1 LGLTQSRYTRLAPFR
16 VLQKNPEDQ
25 NASSIGYNQVVE
37 TSDVKESNTM
47 KGIASNTS
55 FLGKTHSKKVAV
67 MNSVER
73 QRHGRGLS
81 FTPGKSDCDILE
93 IKLQAVQ
100 HGVMIDRSFVNCP
113 RLRQSSAAALLYFQ
127 SLTNGSVIAM
137 HRTRLEPE
145 DQMLRIQREANG
157 EVVLKIS
164 GRLDG
169 ENLVELKKLISS
181 EGVGRRIVLDLREL
195 TLVDHEAVGFLR
207 ECDSDGLTLRNCP
220 PYICEWIARQRDR
233 K

>member
-1 LGLTQSRYTRLAPFR
+1 
-16 VLQKNPEDQ
+16 
-25 NASSIGYNQVVE
+25 
-37 TSDVKESNTM
+37 
-47 KGIASNTS
+47 
-55 FLGKTHSKKVAV
+55 
-67 MNSVER
+67 
-73 QRHGRGLS
+73 
-81 FTPGKSDCDILE
+81 
-93 IKLQAVQ
+93 
-100 HGVMIDRSFVNCP
+100 
-113 RLRQSSAAALLYFQ
+113 
-127 SLTNGSVIAM
+127 
-137 HRTRLEPE
+137 
-145 DQMLRIQREANG
+145 MLRIQREANG

-207 ECDSDGLTLRNCP
+207 ECDSDGLALRNCP